1 MKYYKDAKD
10 KPWAYEEDADPKY
23 IKEGLT
29 EITKDEFDELVKEIN
44 TPTPEQKTE
53 MNKAKAVGLLMETDF
68 VEVPSVSDP
77 ESDPYLTNKAD
88 FVPYRNALRKIAV
101 NPTPESV
108 FPDKPEEV
116 WGLGLSVADAEVLL
130 DA

>member
-1 MKYYKDAKD
+1 MKIIID
-10 KPWAYEEDADPKY
+10 
-23 IKEGLT
+23 
-29 EITKDEFDELVKEIN
+29 
-44 TPTPEQKTE
+44 
-53 MNKAKAVGLLMETDF
+53 KAKKNADLIAQNKEKAASLLQASDW

-77 ESDPYLTNKAD
+77 ESEPYLTNKAD

-116 WGLGLSVADAEVLL
+116 WS
-130 DA
+130 